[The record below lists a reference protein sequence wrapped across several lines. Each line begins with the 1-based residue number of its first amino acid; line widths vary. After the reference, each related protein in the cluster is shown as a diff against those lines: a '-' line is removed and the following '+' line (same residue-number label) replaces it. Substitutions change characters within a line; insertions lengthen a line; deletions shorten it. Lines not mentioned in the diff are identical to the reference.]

1 MLKTI
6 LKLSALSLTLV
17 RFDTQD
23 NLVKTAFDNN
33 WAQSVNL
40 DTFEP
45 LQEFAIWRHS
55 PTKMWFKSKTPVK
68 AVFLNNFPY
77 WYKVKRVSLYHYV
90 TKLISIFAI
99 IKFFRP
105 FLYGARFLNV
115 LQPKGRYNVFT

>member
-6 LKLSALSLTLV
+6 LKLGALSLTLV

-23 NLVKTAFDNN
+23 NVMQTAFSSNLVQN
-33 WAQSVNL
+33 VNL

-45 LQEFAIWRHS
+45 LQNFGLWRHS

-77 WYKVKRVSLYHYV
+77 WYKVKRVSLYHYEIEC
-90 TKLISIFAI
+90 K
-99 IKFFRP
+99 
-105 FLYGARFLNV
+105 N
-115 LQPKGRYNVFT
+115 LQKYFDNTDIVEVVVKRKNQ